1 MSGGGP
7 RASTVTTWCK
17 KPSLR
22 CTLAKAPGTISGLL
36 FRQLEP
42 EPRQVVAKEE
52 QVHHLDRTGQGPGD
66 TQHAR
71 YFVFAAWILLS
82 LFFLFFFLFTIRAR
96 EMAKLLV
103 RSVSLMTHQALQS
116 QNRLL
121 VCERYKTALSFL
133 WLLYKTPH
141 ISMQGNILKPHIVGV
156 FLCLESP
163 FFWILFI
170 CHALY

>member
-1 MSGGGP
+1 
-7 RASTVTTWCK
+7 
-17 KPSLR
+17 
-22 CTLAKAPGTISGLL
+22 
-36 FRQLEP
+36 
-42 EPRQVVAKEE
+42 
-52 QVHHLDRTGQGPGD
+52 
-66 TQHAR
+66 
-71 YFVFAAWILLS
+71 
-82 LFFLFFFLFTIRAR
+82 
-96 EMAKLLV
+96 MAKLLV